1 MKPVIPGQSLQTN
14 MWQEG
19 NRIHFQTSTVEEN
32 LPVLTGKLH
41 FCIIAKFCNIIVK
54 YLLQWVFCILM
65 LKLCQCVVQANIRL
79 KHRVIK
85 SL

>member
-1 MKPVIPGQSLQTN
+1 MKPVIPGQSLETN

-41 FCIIAKFCNIIVK
+41 FCIIAKFCNIIIK
-54 YLLQWVFCILM
+54 YIYTGCSTLSCEFFDCRW
-65 LKLCQCVVQANIRL
+65 LC
-79 KHRVIK
+79 
-85 SL
+85 